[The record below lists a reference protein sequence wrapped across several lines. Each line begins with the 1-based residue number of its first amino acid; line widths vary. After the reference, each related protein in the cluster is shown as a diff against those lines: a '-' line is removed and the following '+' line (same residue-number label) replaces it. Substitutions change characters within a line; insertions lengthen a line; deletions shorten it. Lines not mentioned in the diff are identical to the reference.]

1 MTAATTASPRAI
13 DPSADARRMPSDW
26 FNPILVKEAR
36 QATSSPAFAGVL
48 LTLTAALGGWT
59 IFTVVMSPSTDRWG
73 VPLLFGYACILTFVM
88 MVIVPWMAYQS
99 MAGEMQGNTLE
110 LLMMSSISPGQVI
123 RGKLHSVMAI
133 TGTFFSV
140 MAPCFAFAYLVGN
153 LSLPQLLSF
162 LATVLLAS
170 WFLSS
175 GAIFLAASRRVSPLV
190 ILYGLA
196 LVQIAGAIFIGL
208 LMWFFTQLESGT
220 RLWRW
225 LHVEHPGI
233 VISVVA
239 LALAAIS
246 LFNAA
251 GTAVL
256 TFPAA
261 NRSSPLRWRLLVLAT
276 AAVVFVTTTL
286 EAWEFDAEPFLGLTT
301 VFFIICLTVGSL
313 LVAER
318 SQMSTRAR
326 RGFPTSLFARIPI
339 AWLIPGNATGYLFAI
354 SVVWAYGL
362 IVSYL
367 FRGFRGTALPGSW
380 IVPAVLFLSASYY
393 TLYLG
398 LTRFILVLIRR
409 HAPRAGFG
417 TSFCI
422 LAVLLVGGHLV
433 GWACDFYSLYP
444 SSLASFTMGGFLSWP
459 RALAIL
465 LTAQSPSFLMSG
477 MPGSYPA
484 HALVLVGSLAALVV
498 LLTLPAAAAQ
508 IFAPTTPV
516 PHAVEVA
523 IQSRQTTR
531 QPTDPF
537 AD

>member
-1 MTAATTASPRAI
+1 MTMAEAMAPQVV
-13 DPSADARRMPSDW
+13 DEARELRQGTLSDW

-48 LTLTAALGGWT
+48 LTLIAALAVWT
-59 IFTVVMSPSTDRWG
+59 IFTVAMAPSTGGWG
-73 VPLLFGYACILTFVM
+73 RPLLLGYACILSFVM
-88 MVIVPWMAYQS
+88 LVIVPWMAHQS
-99 MAGEMQGNTLE
+99 MASELQGNTLE

-133 TGTFFSV
+133 TGTFFSAI
-140 MAPCFAFAYLVGN
+140 APCFAFGYLAGN
-153 LSLPQLLSF
+153 LSLLQVLSF

-190 ILYGLA
+190 VLFGLG
-196 LVQIAGAIFIGL
+196 LVQIAGGIAFGL
-208 LMWFFTQLESGT
+208 PVWFLSQLEWST
-220 RLWRW
+220 ATWRW
-225 LHVEHPGI
+225 LHVEHSG
-233 VISVVA
+233 VAISVVA
-239 LALAAIS
+239 MALAAIS

-251 GTAVL
+251 GAASL

-261 NRSSPLRWRLLVLAT
+261 NRSSPLRWRLLVLAI
-276 AAVVFVTTTL
+276 AIVVFLVAIFQATQFDDEPVVVLSTL
-286 EAWEFDAEPFLGLTT
+286 FYIIWLG
-301 VFFIICLTVGSL
+301 IGSL

-318 SQMSTRAR
+318 SQMSSRAR
-326 RGFPTSLFARIPI
+326 RAFPASPFARIPI
-339 AWLIPGNATGYLFAI
+339 AWMIPGNATGYLFAI
-354 SVVWAYGL
+354 SVIWAYSL
-362 IVSYL
+362 IVTYL
-367 FRGFRGTALPGSW
+367 FRRPTLSQIYVIPL
-380 IVPAVLFLSASYY
+380 ILFVSASYY
-393 TLYLG
+393 TFFLG
-398 LTRFILVLIRR
+398 LTRFILVLLRR
-409 HAPRAGFG
+409 HAPQAGFG

-444 SSLASFTMGGFLSWP
+444 FTQASFTMGGFLSWP
-459 RALAIL
+459 RALEIL
-465 LTAQSPSFLMSG
+465 LTAQSSSFPLG
-477 MPGSYPA
+477 GIPGSYPA
-484 HALVLVGSLAALVV
+484 YVLVLVGSLAALVV

-523 IQSRQTTR
+523 TENRQTAK
-531 QPTDPF
+531 PTTNPF